1 MAFQINF
8 RNTKVVIYTESK
20 RVVSYLK
27 RFFYYYYTSSLEGG
41 QRRVTLI
48 LIELKIRYIALN

>member
-20 RVVSYLK
+20 RVVRYLK
-27 RFFYYYYTSSLEGG
+27 WFFYYYYYTSSLEKKKHRFLRPNDSAG
-41 QRRVTLI
+41 
-48 LIELKIRYIALN
+48 